1 MPPPTMS
8 ISGRSPS
15 NSGDTGPPVFGRADA
30 EAVALA
36 VELAVAVALMLADAL
51 LADALLADALLAD
64 ALDIALGLDVAEAD
78 ALGLIIA
85 EADALGLDIALAEV
99 EALDMAED
107 EALDIMDIM
116 LSSPICCA
124 IATAANANT
133 VTMHSAANRRNF
145 LKIPPS
151 VDLPLPG
158 STCTFPRGSMI
169 GRPQSYRQ
177 CAYQDPVVTS
187 ESVGASKFGG
197 CRGTLRAPAEP
208 LRTAPSASESYPSA
222 GVYTVGSGALH
233 VR

>member
-8 ISGRSPS
+8 ISGRTPS

-30 EAVALA
+30 EGVALA
-36 VELAVAVALMLADAL
+36 VELAVAVALMLADELL
-51 LADALLADALLAD
+51 LAD
-64 ALDIALGLDVAEAD
+64 ALGLDVAEAD

-85 EADALGLDIALAEV
+85 EADALGLDMALAEDEALDMALV
-99 EALDMAED
+99 EDEALDMAED
-107 EALDIMDIM
+107 EALDIMDIV

-133 VTMHSAANRRNF
+133 ATRHRAANKRNF

-169 GRPQSYRQ
+169 GRPQSHRQ
-177 CAYQDPVVTS
+177 CACQDPVGTD
-187 ESVGASKFGG
+187 ESVGASKFGRWG
-197 CRGTLRAPAEP
+197 ALRAPAKP

-222 GVYTVGSGALH
+222 ASILLAACPVLVM
-233 VR
+233 